1 MMTVL
6 IRLPVTPLKA
16 KICLCIMAFVTLSAL
31 ILSKPAW
38 RLQDFDQ
45 HFYITIAYDLD
56 KYGVFSNGQFTAVD
70 ATATRPPSGM
80 FFGPVYP
87 ALVLAVMKLDPRFAE
102 AVRCSVEANRG
113 YRNEATCQAYEVPMR
128 LLNALLVTIGMV
140 AVAFAAELIFR
151 ESSIF
156 LLAGMFALA
165 ALAFE
170 TFIFSFVMT
179 ESAIFSIYSVFALA
193 TVLAWRTGRT
203 RHFILSGCLLGL
215 LCLTKPSYLILFPAV
230 VVLSLLYLNWV
241 ADPRR
246 PHAGRRVLAFS
257 LAFSCVVGAWV
268 ARNIVL
274 VGKFG
279 FTEEYGAVVLIE
291 RFAYNDMTAREFIQ
305 AFPYCTPGI
314 GDLAFDLVY
323 GTDSMHRFVYH
334 TKDSFFHVG
343 RDRRDALV
351 AQYGRLDPLISGII
365 GDEMRTNWWRHL
377 LVSIPLAWCGM
388 WAGWIASLLLVPL
401 FAWACTRSVRVKQP
415 LLLLYAAPAVAMLG
429 LDALIG
435 NQYTRYNLILI
446 GPYAVGAAWIISS
459 WLRSGRSRWRFCAP
473 RPLSAPTVIAVSD
486 EDSTVQPG

>member
-1 MMTVL
+1 MTVL

-16 KICLCIMAFVTLSAL
+16 KICLCIMALVTLSAL

-486 EDSTVQPG
+486 EDSTTQPG